1 MKTEK
6 QLGRRGRRGLYG
18 AVAGVALLELL
29 YGCVGEENV
38 EALVNKH
45 VGTTAEMLTSG
56 STGGTCGGT
65 YNVDERRSLAV
76 TDKAIVDRFP
86 LQRVMAQ
93 LVSRAG
99 VSAQTE
105 KDVYVRWW
113 DTQTTSA
120 SGRFPEVMHCNSN
133 AGTAFPTQCPR
144 PESSLGDPARDPFN
158 TTTPDFIPIGLFNR
172 FDLTPKDGSSCGEYR
187 VVYARNPAVSSARD
201 FIIFEGALPNPNP
214 GAGVAGCCPVA
225 QFWADLSADNDITSR
240 GTKLE
245 NFYFNGLTGF
255 APVIQPAN
263 FGMLGDGTY
272 SASKGQIRTNE
283 FMTGPWNLREFRLD
297 KVCTTTTTGGV
308 DADETST
315 TTCKLLV
322 MPTTVK
328 SNPHGS
334 LFVSG
339 TSTAFEDDFVNN
351 QLPLLTRPATSLGSD
366 TIEQLSAFGM
376 NTPNNFNAG
385 ESADD
390 SFDDYPGRLGT
401 TSAFA
406 TRVGTAISGSGLTV
420 RQVAERARAQ
430 SCMGCHQ
437 QSTGQSVGP
446 GLTWPFSL
454 GFTHINE
461 FLDGSNRFQI
471 SQALTGTFLPHRKRV
486 LEKYLADQAAGGG
499 PMPGLVSSGGEDG
512 VLMPAED
519 TSGTLGGSFTH

>member
-1 MKTEK
+1 MRRDK

-38 EALVNKH
+38 EAMVNKH
-45 VGTTAEMLTSG
+45 VGTTAELLTSG

-65 YNVDERRSLAV
+65 YNVDPRRSLAV
-76 TDKAIVDRFP
+76 TDKTIVDRFP

-99 VSAQTE
+99 VTAQTE

-113 DTQTTSA
+113 DTQTTTA
-120 SGRFPEVMHCNSN
+120 SGRFPEVMHCNAN
-133 AGTAFPTQCPR
+133 AGTTFATQCPR
-144 PESSLGDPARDPFN
+144 PESALGDPARDPFN

-172 FDLTPKDGSSCGEYR
+172 FDLTPKDGSHCGEYR
-187 VVYARNPAVSSARD
+187 IVYAKTGAFGGRD
-201 FIIFEGALPNPNP
+201 LVIFEGALPNPNP
-214 GAGVAGCCPVA
+214 SAGVAACCPVA
-225 QFWADLSADNDITSR
+225 QFWADLSADADINSR
-240 GTKLE
+240 ATKLE

-255 APVIQPAN
+255 APVVQPAN

-272 SASKGQIRTNE
+272 TSSKGQIRTNE
-283 FMTGPWNLREFRLD
+283 FMTGPWNLREFRLE

-351 QLPLLTRPATSLGSD
+351 QLPLLTRQATSLGTDS
-366 TIEQLSAFGM
+366 IEQLSAFGM

-390 SFDDYPGRLGT
+390 SFDNYPSKLGT

-406 TRVGTAISGSGLTV
+406 TRVGTAISGTGLTV
-420 RQVAERARAQ
+420 TQVAERARAQ
-430 SCMGCHQ
+430 SCMGCHS
-437 QSTGQSVGP
+437 QSVGRSVGP
-446 GLTWPFSL
+446 GLTWPASL
-454 GFTHINE
+454 GFTHVE
-461 FLDGSNRFQI
+461 ETLDASNAFRI
-471 SQALTGTFLPHRKRV
+471 SSALTNVFLPHRKRV

-499 PMPGLVSSGGEDG
+499 PMPGLANMGGEDG
-512 VLMPAED
+512 VVLPAGD
-519 TSGTLGGSFTH
+519 LSGTLGGSITH